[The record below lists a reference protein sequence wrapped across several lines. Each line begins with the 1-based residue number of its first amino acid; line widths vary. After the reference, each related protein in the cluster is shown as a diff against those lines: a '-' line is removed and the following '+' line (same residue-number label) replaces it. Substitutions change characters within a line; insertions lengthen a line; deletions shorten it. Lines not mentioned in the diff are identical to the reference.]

1 MSIYKYTSFENLKHI
16 LNGSI
21 RLTQPSAFNDPFELL
36 PEIYLKEN
44 IENKQIG
51 LDIASQPRE
60 SNVARLPDDFEN
72 EQCNDIPSRC
82 LIKSIS
88 ESVGILC
95 LSKNPNS
102 LLMWSH
108 YADQYKGVVVEFDED
123 HEFFSNLHSVKYED
137 NRPKINFYE
146 LLEEGNILLSEMCF
160 KPKAWEYEEEVRIIR
175 GLKDCNKVGK
185 DQDGK
190 YDIYTMNIPLEAIKS
205 ITMGERIPIEHARFI
220 IGKLYE
226 TNVMIK
232 WALISNLGYGFRY
245 EIVKYDKPF
254 SEMNF
259 MISPRTALIF
269 KDLKGD
275 LGEISRW
282 VIENHPMSNIVNLL
296 I

>member
-51 LDIASQPRE
+51 LDIASKPRE
-60 SNVARLPDDFEN
+60 SNIARLPDDFEN
-72 EQCNDIPSRC
+72 EQCNDIPARY

-108 YADQYKGVVVEFDED
+108 YADQYKGVVVEFDEE
-123 HEFFSNLHSVKYED
+123 HEFFSDMHCINYED
-137 NRPKINFYE
+137 NRPKINFYK
-146 LLEEGNILLSEMCF
+146 LLEEDNILLSEMCF
-160 KPKAWEYEEEVRIIR
+160 KPKVWEYEEEVRIIR
-175 GLKDCNKVGK
+175 CLKNCKNVGK

-205 ITMGERIPIEHARFI
+205 ITMGERIPIENTRFI
-220 IGKLYE
+220 FGKLYD
-226 TNVMIK
+226 TNIEIK

-245 EIVKYDKPF
+245 EIIKHDKPF
-254 SEMNF
+254 SEMSPV
-259 MISPRTALIF
+259 ISPRSAHIF
-269 KDLKGD
+269 KDLPGD
-275 LGEISRW
+275 LGEMSRW
-282 VIENHPMSNIVNLL
+282 MIEHHPMSEIVNLTV
-296 I
+296 